1 MRVGLTRLRSTFA
14 GTENPEE
21 LVVLGAHYDCRGT
34 FGYVRAPGGDDDASG
49 VSALLSLAR
58 LFKSFNI
65 NFKRTVV
72 LAFFSGEEQ
81 GLLGSKAYAK
91 HLKETGKNVR
101 FMLQADMLGYHAPGE
116 PMQLALPD
124 KYDTIEA
131 VSSCVD
137 ALILRASSRQ
147 LTNIRFILRT
157 QRWLV
162 GNLSM
167 TYVPQLQVGTTPAC
181 CSDHQSFDEQG
192 FVSTWVFERNGP
204 M

>member
-1 MRVGLTRLRSTFA
+1 MSNSSDSPCSSFE
-14 GTENPEE
+14 GTEHPDE
-21 LVVLGAHYDCRGT
+21 LVILGAHYDSRGT

-58 LFKSFNI
+58 LFKSFNVQL
-65 NFKRTVV
+65 KRTVV

-81 GLLGSKAYAK
+81 GLLGSKAYARS
-91 HLKETGKNVR
+91 LKDGDKKVR
-101 FMLQADMLGYHAPGE
+101 FMLQADMLGYHASGE

-124 KYDTIEA
+124 RFDTIQA
-131 VSSCVD
+131 VSVHCPCWH
-137 ALILRASSRQ
+137 ASRQ
-147 LTNIRFILRT
+147 LTQSLCLRL

-167 TYVPQLQVGTTPAC
+167 TYVPELQVGTTPAC
-181 CSDHQSFDEQG
+181 CSDHQSFNEQG